1 MRGFQKG
8 HIGYNKG
15 KILVEYN
22 CQDCGKRVQKRTKRC
37 RKCYAKT
44 QIGKV
49 SYVYTEEIRKKLST
63 SHIGKPSWNTGK
75 KLPQYTGENA
85 FAWKGGITSE
95 SKLQRVK
102 FRNEMQK
109 LIFERDNYTCQMC
122 GAHGVDLQVDHIQ
135 PWADYVEGRFD
146 MNNCRTLCVK
156 CHFKITFGREMS
168 ESVETWG
175 RNLKESLRVAP

>member
-49 SYVYTEEIRKKLST
+49 SYVCTEEIRKKLST
-63 SHIGKPSWNTGK
+63 SHIGNPV
-75 KLPQYTGENA
+75 
-85 FAWKGGITSE
+85 GI
-95 SKLQRVK
+95 LVK
-102 FRNEMQK
+102 NFRN
-109 LIFERDNYTCQMC
+109 
-122 GAHGVDLQVDHIQ
+122 IQ
-135 PWADYVEGRFD
+135 EKMLLLGKVE
-146 MNNCRTLCVK
+146 
-156 CHFKITFGREMS
+156 
-168 ESVETWG
+168 
-175 RNLKESLRVAP
+175 